1 MHKWNWILLAVIY
14 VCTLVVTAPA
24 SILGRVAAQASNGRV
39 ELANTRGTIWRGSAN
54 PVLHQRSGGL
64 VTLSTLHWNA
74 VLPALL
80 TGKLHV
86 QLNWDD
92 EAQTAP
98 MDISVSAR
106 QIELRQAHIPLPAIL
121 LDEVSDFLKPAQLR
135 GQVVLRSDSMLID
148 KQGIQGAATA
158 DWLNASSLL
167 SNIAPLGNY
176 HFTFS
181 SSSSGVDITLNTVSG
196 ALILNG
202 QGHLAPSSGLDF
214 RGTAEA
220 EKGKEDAL
228 RELLGHLGPEQRP
241 GVNTFTLLPS
251 SPR

>member
-1 MHKWNWILLAVIY
+1 MLAVIY
-14 VCTLVVTAPA
+14 ASTLVVTAPA
-24 SILGRVAAQASNGRV
+24 SLLGRVAAQASNGRV
-39 ELANTRGTIWRGSAN
+39 EFANTQGTIWHGSAN

-80 TGKLHV
+80 TGKFLV

-92 EAQTAP
+92 GAQTAP
-98 MDISVSAR
+98 MDISVSAK
-106 QIELRQAHIPLPAIL
+106 QIELRQAHIPLPAVL

-135 GQVVLRSDSMLID
+135 GQVVLRSDLLLISR
-148 KQGIQGAATA
+148 QGAQGTATA
-158 DWLNASSLL
+158 DWMNASSLL
-167 SNIAPLGNY
+167 SNISPLGNY

-181 SSSSGVDITLNTVSG
+181 SSSAGVDITLNTASG
-196 ALILNG
+196 ALILKG

-228 RELLGHLGPEQRP
+228 RELLGHLGPEQSP
-241 GVNTFTLLPS
+241 GVNTFTLVPT